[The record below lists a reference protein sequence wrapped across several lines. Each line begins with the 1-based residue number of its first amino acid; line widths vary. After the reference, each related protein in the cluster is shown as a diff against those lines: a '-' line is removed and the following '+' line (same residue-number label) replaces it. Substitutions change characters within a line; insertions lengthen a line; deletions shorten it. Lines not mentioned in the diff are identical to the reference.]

1 MMYSSNRGC
10 VPFSTRSRKGQRMIR
25 VTVTFMAVPVSGEIR
40 HARAS
45 AAHVLG
51 PQLEA
56 LRGPLLAL
64 VGTGALAFNAVSK
77 RQTPAMGKAE
87 CGGRG
92 GISLYSQLTCR
103 GHETLAWLRTQ
114 PAMANFLRRADEVF
128 SHLTKSFEDAVDEIH
143 DVAEEAL
150 GRLSLLTNEAPD
162 RAVDEINRLVVS
174 ALTSIP
180 AGIASHH
187 LAGPSRPLGDT
198 AAVGAPQAVLGARR
212 SKRLR
217 AEQKHPRGQRVGG
230 PDAKALAEWARRSAT
245 RETPRLARIA
255 SGCSAA

>member
-1 MMYSSNRGC
+1 
-10 VPFSTRSRKGQRMIR
+10 
-25 VTVTFMAVPVSGEIR
+25 
-40 HARAS
+40 
-45 AAHVLG
+45 
-51 PQLEA
+51 
-56 LRGPLLAL
+56 
-64 VGTGALAFNAVSK
+64 
-77 RQTPAMGKAE
+77 
-87 CGGRG
+87 
-92 GISLYSQLTCR
+92 
-103 GHETLAWLRTQ
+103 
-114 PAMANFLRRADEVF
+114 MANFLRRADEVF

-174 ALTSIP
+174 ALTSI
-180 AGIASHH
+180 IASHH